1 MRATTQNIPKF
12 SFPEEFILSPNPQHF
27 SKAEETL
34 LFLKEVTIPCVKSQ
48 QQLLKFPAD
57 QKALVIM
64 DNFTGQMTVVTTD
77 AFKEV
82 RIWIVSVPANMT
94 KYYQPLDLAVH
105 VYTKTFFKYKFNEW
119 HSDEVLN

>member
-1 MRATTQNIPKF
+1 MGAITQNIPKF

-27 SKAEETL
+27 SEAEETL

-64 DNFTGQMTVVTTD
+64 DNFTGQMTVVTID

-82 RIWIVSVPANMT
+82 SI
-94 KYYQPLDLAVH
+94 
-105 VYTKTFFKYKFNEW
+105 
-119 HSDEVLN
+119 